1 MTEFTPE
8 LEKLIRET
16 HDVALQTHDALLGI
30 DGQGGIMRRVQCLE
44 NNYSKLNRNF
54 WILVALLVGL
64 GIIGGG
70 VATMLH

>member
-1 MTEFTPE
+1 MVEFTPE

-16 HDVALQTHDALLGI
+16 HDSVNQLHDALLGI
-30 DGQGGIMRRVQCLE
+30 DGKGGIINRVQCLE
-44 NNYSKLNRNF
+44 DNYAKLNRNF

-70 VATMLH
+70 IVGLIH